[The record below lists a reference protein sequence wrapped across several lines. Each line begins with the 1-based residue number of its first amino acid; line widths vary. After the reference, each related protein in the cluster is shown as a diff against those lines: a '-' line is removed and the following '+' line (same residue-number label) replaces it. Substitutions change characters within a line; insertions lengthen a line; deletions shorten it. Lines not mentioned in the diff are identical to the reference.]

1 MKKIKKIFKKLKMYY
16 RKRKLY
22 KLAEMDA
29 SIMCGAYF
37 RMLPPEIYI
46 EGDREMM
53 LRETQRVLR
62 EFKQSNG
69 ELSAEEDLTAEEFEE
84 VSD

>member
-1 MKKIKKIFKKLKMYY
+1 MEKIKKIFKELRRRY

-22 KLAEMDA
+22 KLAELDA
-29 SIMCGAYF
+29 SIMCGTFF

-46 EGDREMM
+46 EGDKETM

-62 EFKQSNG
+62 EIRQRYQEMDALEG
-69 ELSAEEDLTAEEFEE
+69 PAEEDTTDISE
-84 VSD
+84 

>member
-1 MKKIKKIFKKLKMYY
+1 MGKAKKLFRKLRMRY

-22 KLAEMDA
+22 KLAEIDA

-37 RMLPPEIYI
+37 RMLPPEVYI
-46 EGDREMM
+46 EGDKETM

-62 EFKQSNG
+62 EFKQSCG
-69 ELSAEEDLTAEEFEE
+69 EPVAEEDPAAEESTKLSE
-84 VSD
+84 